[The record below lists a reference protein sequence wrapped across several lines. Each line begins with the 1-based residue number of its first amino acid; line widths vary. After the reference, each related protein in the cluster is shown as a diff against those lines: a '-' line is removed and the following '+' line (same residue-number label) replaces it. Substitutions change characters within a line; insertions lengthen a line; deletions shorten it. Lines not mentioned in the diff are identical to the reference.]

1 MAGIGHESSDDSGMI
16 TDINVTPLVDIM
28 LCLLVIFMVTTTYV
42 VADSIKVDL
51 PQASTG
57 DSTEPSTI
65 SLIYTRERELYL
77 NGEPSSEA
85 ALRDLIRAELGA
97 DKELQAIIGADREVS
112 HGEVVHLIDV
122 IKQEGVVKFALNID
136 EQAAPV
142 AACCSRSASTP
153 PSRSA
158 PAP

>member
-1 MAGIGHESSDDSGMI
+1 MAGASSSASDDAAMI

-51 PQASTG
+51 PQAASG
-57 DSTEPSTI
+57 DATEPSTI
-65 SLIYTRERELYL
+65 SLVYTSERELFL

-85 ALRDLIRAELGA
+85 ELRATIRAERSA
-97 DKELQAIIGADREVS
+97 DAELQAIIGADRAVS

-136 EQAAPV
+136 EQPTPA
-142 AACCSRSASTP
+142 SA
-153 PSRSA
+153 RA
-158 PAP
+158 D